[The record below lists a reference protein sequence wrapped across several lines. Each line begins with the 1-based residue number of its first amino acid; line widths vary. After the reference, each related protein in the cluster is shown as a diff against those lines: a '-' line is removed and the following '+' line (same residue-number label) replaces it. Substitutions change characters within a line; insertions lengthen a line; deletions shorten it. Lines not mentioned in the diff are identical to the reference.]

1 RFIPASAVLR
11 TEGVSLPPVAGV
23 WPGAGRCA
31 ESFEEETERLA
42 LLVRGAVAQF
52 DATWGHLLFESDP
65 GGGFSSPCQFWFGE
79 RVPRPNL
86 RLAKEIFMVK
96 ESLLRLCKDPNL
108 ESAVSIRDPGSTLFI
123 LLRSHFR
130 GSGLLEL
137 NRNVIQE
144 PFGET
149 DLRRAIDF
157 VTLYQSLSL
166 GEAKWLMET
175 RPVTMLLEL
184 ADRLSQR
191 KLRLL
196 ACALCRRLLHLHQDS
211 RSEEAL
217 DVAERFADG

>member
-1 RFIPASAVLR
+1 SRAVR
-11 TEGVSLPPVAGV
+11 CENGMAGSVAGGVGSLPSSCPGGRRLSTRPPPHRARRHAGLRLMRRDRGDNNKV
-23 WPGAGRCA
+23 T
-31 ESFEEETERLA
+31 EST
-42 LLVRGAVAQF
+42 V
-52 DATWGHLLFESDP
+52 FESDP

-157 VTLYQSLSL
+157 VTLYQSLS
-166 GEAKWLMET
+166 
-175 RPVTMLLEL
+175 
-184 ADRLSQR
+184 
-191 KLRLL
+191 
-196 ACALCRRLLHLHQDS
+196 
-211 RSEEAL
+211 
-217 DVAERFADG
+217 